1 MQASVEQ
8 SERQESVQTTEMEF
22 YAVALHL
29 HNALVSPC
37 KKGEVDMNIFG

>member
-8 SERQESVQTTEMEF
+8 SQRQESVQATELEF

-37 KKGEVDMNIFG
+37 KKGEVDINIF